1 MAAPIKLKPARFD
14 PVAKMQDLFRPP
26 ITDALAATL
35 GRIRTPSQRMA
46 LWLEMTDKLVAGTAT
61 AEDQAAL
68 GYLMFFMNQEHLLCA
83 ADFTPKPPDYSLVV
97 EMAQAIKAHGEQVA
111 RDAAAFNIVKDVP
124 YVQEIVNEFAADL
137 LRKVN
142 SGLIENGHTPLSD
155 GTWQLDPEPRDLE
168 QMDPRVTRAA
178 LERFQLKRQRGRP
191 KKK

>member
-1 MAAPIKLKPARFD
+1 MAAPIKLKPATFD

-46 LWLEMTDKLVAGTAT
+46 LWLAMTEALISGTAT

-68 GYLMFFMNQEHLLCA
+68 GFLMWFMNQEHLLLLHGPA
-83 ADFTPKPPDYSLVV
+83 PKPDYSLVV
-97 EMAQAIKAHGEQVA
+97 EMAQSIKWYGERMA
-111 RDAAAFNIVKDVP
+111 SDAAAMNIVKDVP
-124 YVQEIVNEFAADL
+124 FVQEIVNEFADDL
-137 LRKVN
+137 LRKIN
-142 SGLIENGHTPLSD
+142 SGLIEKGFAPLSAD
-155 GTWQLDPEPRDLE
+155 VSQSNPEPRDLE

>member
-1 MAAPIKLKPARFD
+1 MAAPIKLKPATFD
-14 PVAKMQDLFRPP
+14 PVAKARDEFGWPADDPR
-26 ITDALAATL
+26 IATL
-35 GRIRTPSQRMA
+35 ERIRTPAQRLA
-46 LWLEMTDKLVAGTAT
+46 LWLEVMDKLLVGAAT

-83 ADFTPKPPDYSLVV
+83 ADFAPKPPDYSLVV

-168 QMDPRVTRAA
+168 QMDPRTTRDA